1 MMLFSSLFNA
11 RISGKVDSLSLSNRT
26 TSQDVAENLQA
37 GARLHLIV
45 QIPVMN
51 IINEP
56 ENSELVLRQKE
67 YIYCLRRNLISP
79 HVSFLRSF
87 IIFHCHLQKL

>member
-1 MMLFSSLFNA
+1 MLASPAERLD
-11 RISGKVDSLSLSNRT
+11 RHSLSNRT
-26 TSQDVAENLQA
+26 TSQDISENLQA

-45 QIPVMN
+45 QIPMLN

-56 ENSELVLRQKE
+56 ENVNSDVVLRQKE

-79 HVSFLRSF
+79 HVSLLRIGLSSF
-87 IIFHCHLQKL
+87 SILTYNIRQL